1 MDSAILSEMIET
13 RRRLHQHPEEG
24 WTEFE
29 TTWLVY
35 NRLKALGCESVL
47 TGTRLINPDCVLG
60 RSEALVEKA
69 VNRAIAAGVP
79 AEFIDEIEGY
89 TGAAAVIDTGR
100 PGPVLA
106 LRFDM
111 DALCVEE
118 TTDPEHLPNKQGF
131 CSQYAGLMHACGHD
145 AHTALGLAVARWIME
160 NRERLTGVI
169 KLIFQP
175 AEEGVRGANAIVGSG
190 FVDDV
195 DVILASHCGGAIKS
209 KQIGLVYDGL
219 LASTKFDIRFTGV
232 PSHAGNQPQ
241 AGKNALLAA
250 CSTCL
255 QMAGI
260 PRHGDGATRVSLA
273 NSTPAKVAISHR
285 PTPTSKPKC
294 AVRRRRSTTFSAA
307 MLNISSK
314 AMPRPIRFNTS
325 LNAWAKP
332 HDRSLPGHSRSHK
345 GRSAP
350 NRGCGRRRRTA
361 QTVGQ
366 QDYSLMLKR
375 VVERGGRG
383 AMFRWGCRHHGHHKS
398 DFDIQDTETMPV
410 ASASLRAAFCVL
422 TALSRVRRTE
432 TSSHC
437 SPSTPCT

>member
-69 VNRAIAAGVP
+69 VTRAIAAGVP
-79 AEFIDEIEGY
+79 AEFIEKIEGY

-118 TTDPEHLPNKQGF
+118 TTDPEHLPNKQDF

-209 KQIGLVYDGL
+209 K
-219 LASTKFDIRFTGV
+219 
-232 PSHAGNQPQ
+232 HAG
-241 AGKNALLAA
+241 KSALLAA

-260 PRHGDGATRVSLA
+260 PRHGDGATRVSLGKLNA
-273 NSTPAKVAISHR
+273 GEGRNITPAHAYIQAEVRGQTTEINDFLCRNVEHIVKGNAEAYQVQYELERVGEATTIVSCPDILEVIGDVAR
-285 PTPTSKPKC
+285 QTEGVADVVELRKP
-294 AVRRRRSTTFSAA
+294 SGSE
-307 MLNISSK
+307 
-314 AMPRPIRFNTS
+314 
-325 LNAWAKP
+325 
-332 HDRSLPGHSRSHK
+332 
-345 GRSAP
+345 
-350 NRGCGRRRRTA
+350 
-361 QTVGQ
+361 
-366 QDYSLMLKR
+366 DYSLMLKR

-410 ASASLRAAFCVL
+410 AFGIFTGCVL
-422 TALSRVRRTE
+422 RFNGIDSGATD
-432 TSSHC
+432 
-437 SPSTPCT
+437 

>member
-79 AEFIDEIEGY
+79 AE
-89 TGAAAVIDTGR
+89 
-100 PGPVLA
+100 
-106 LRFDM
+106 
-111 DALCVEE
+111 
-118 TTDPEHLPNKQGF
+118 
-131 CSQYAGLMHACGHD
+131 
-145 AHTALGLAVARWIME
+145 
-160 NRERLTGVI
+160 
-169 KLIFQP
+169 
-175 AEEGVRGANAIVGSG
+175 EGVRGANAIVGSG

-195 DVILASHCGGAIKS
+195 DVILASHGGGAIKS

-232 PSHAGNQPQ
+232 PSHAGNQPH
-241 AGKNALLAA
+241 AGKSALLAA

-260 PRHGDGATRVSLA
+260 PRHGDGATRVSLGKLNA
-273 NSTPAKVAISHR
+273 GEGRNITPAHAYIQAEVRGQTPEINDFLCRNVEHIVKGNAEAYQVQYELERVGEATTIVSCPDILEVIGDVAR
-285 PTPTSKPKC
+285 QTEGVADVVELRKP
-294 AVRRRRSTTFSAA
+294 SGSE
-307 MLNISSK
+307 
-314 AMPRPIRFNTS
+314 
-325 LNAWAKP
+325 
-332 HDRSLPGHSRSHK
+332 
-345 GRSAP
+345 
-350 NRGCGRRRRTA
+350 
-361 QTVGQ
+361 
-366 QDYSLMLKR
+366 DYSLMLKR

-398 DFDIQDTETMPV
+398 DFDIQDKETMPV
-410 ASASLRAAFCVL
+410 AFGIFTGCVL
-422 TALSRVRRTE
+422 RFNGIDSGATD
-432 TSSHC
+432 
-437 SPSTPCT
+437 